1 MKENIKRLAG
11 CLVTVAL
18 IALGIHGLGILVRP
32 LETDRAY
39 RRIKVFHELPRDSV
53 EVMIYGSSHAILGVR
68 TMELY
73 DRYGIGAYNYGT
85 SWQKGNTVKLFLRD
99 SLQTQSPRLAV
110 IETYLVNNVLRDT
123 DITGEIFL
131 TSYLEDSPARR
142 EYLEQ
147 CFGSDPERW
156 LSYYMPLCAF
166 HENWNSLEQA
176 SFLPRAWSGE
186 RDSMEKVRKNMGFA
200 WFNRK
205 TPIEVP
211 DPSTVKQKGLSEAA
225 LKELDDIM
233 AICRERN
240 IQVLFITVPYDEGYR
255 YGDAMKAYARENGCG
270 YLNFFE
276 LADEI
281 GLDGNTDFW
290 NGNHTNV
297 NGATKVADYLGKYIS
312 EHYDLTD
319 MRTVPGN
326 LWDQANAMEIEGGP
340 GND

>member
-1 MKENIKRLAG
+1 MKDTIKKIAS

-18 IALGIHGLGILVRP
+18 IGLGIHSLGILVRP

-68 TMELY
+68 TMDLY
-73 DRYGIGAYNYGT
+73 DKYGIGAYNYGT

-99 SLQTQSPRLAV
+99 SLETQSPKLVV
-110 IETYLVNNVLRDT
+110 IESFMQHIVLHDLN
-123 DITGEIFL
+123 ITGEIFL
-131 TSYLEDSPARR
+131 TSYLDDSPARR
-142 EYLEQ
+142 EYLKQ
-147 CFGSDPERW
+147 CFGDDPERW

-166 HENWNSLEQA
+166 HENWNSLEET
-176 SFLPRAWSGE
+176 SFKPRAWSSQ
-186 RDSMEKVRKNMGFA
+186 RDSLAKVRKNMGFA
-200 WFNRK
+200 WFNRQV
-205 TPIEVP
+205 PVEVP
-211 DPSTVKQKGLSEAA
+211 DPSTVKQRKFTKAA

-240 IQVLFITVPYDEGYR
+240 IQVLFITVPYNEGYK
-255 YGDAMKAYARENGCG
+255 YSDAMRAYARENGCG

-290 NGNHTNV
+290 YGGHTNV

-312 EHYDLTD
+312 EHYELTD

-326 LWDQANAMEIEGGP
+326 LWEQANAMEIEGGQA
-340 GND
+340 ND